1 MDNRTTEHVVV
12 IEGDNDGNSIALPV
26 LKAEPSLVIR
36 HAVWTNLFILT
47 LS

>member
-12 IEGDNDGNSIALPV
+12 IVGDNDGNSIALPV
-26 LKAEPSLVIR
+26 LKAEPSLVR
-36 HAVWTNLFILT
+36 RAVWPNLFILT